1 MLNPFAVSGGAGGV
15 DLSGGP
21 ATAGVGDT
29 GGSAGGQTFNFL
41 PPMSTQQKV
50 VSTPVVLA
58 GLAVVGVWL
67 YTRRK

>member
-29 GGSAGGQTFNFL
+29 GGSAGGQVFNFL
-41 PPMSTQQKV
+41 PPQSIQQKA
-50 VSTPVVLA
+50 VSTPVVL
-58 GLAVVGVWL
+58 GVLALGALWL